1 MPTIRL
7 DNISKLYHLGE
18 FEHWAVQA
26 VDLTIEQGDFVFLVG
41 SRGAGKSTLINIM
54 AGVTKPTLGKVFLDN
69 VNVEE
74 LRPKEREQAF
84 SSIRCIEQ
92 GAELDRSDTIYGNLS
107 EEVRRFFFFRRR
119 VVNKTLADK
128 ALAVVGVPE
137 SGDTFPRDL
146 SRPEC
151 RRVLIAKAVLHS
163 PAILMLDDFTDRM
176 DEDTVWDMLHL
187 LNELNRKGT
196 TIIMST
202 NSSYVVNTMRRRV
215 VTLADGKLVGDV
227 KRGRYGYI

>member
-41 SRGAGKSTLINIM
+41 SRGAGKSTLMNIM
-54 AGVTKPTLGKVFLDN
+54 AGVTKPSLGKVFLDN

-84 SSIRCIEQ
+84 SVIRRIEQ

-107 EEVRRFFFFRRR
+107 EEVRRFFFRRR

-146 SRPEC
+146 STSEC
-151 RRVLIAKAVLHS
+151 RRVLIAKALLHS

-176 DEDTVWDMLHL
+176 DEDTIWDMLHL

-227 KRGRYGYI
+227 KKGRYGYI